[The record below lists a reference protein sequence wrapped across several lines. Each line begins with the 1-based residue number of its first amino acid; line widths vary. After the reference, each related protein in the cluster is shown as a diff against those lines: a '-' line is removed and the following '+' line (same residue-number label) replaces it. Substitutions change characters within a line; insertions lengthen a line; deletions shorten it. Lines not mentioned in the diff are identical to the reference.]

1 MKIIIAPDSFKGCMS
16 AEQAAKAMER
26 GIRRALPQAEC
37 VLVPMADGGEGT
49 VQSLVDATGGELLE
63 TTVTGPLGT
72 PVRAQYGM
80 LGDGRTAV
88 IEMAAASGIAYVD
101 ERTRDPRITTTY
113 GTGELVRDALDHGVT
128 SFIIGLGGSATND
141 GGAGMVQALGVRLLD
156 AQGGEL
162 PFGGAALA
170 DLAAIDVSGIDPRL
184 GTADIR
190 LASDVTNPLTG
201 AQGASAVFGPQKGA
215 DDATVAQLD
224 AALRHYAAVIRSE
237 LGRDVESIPGAGAAG
252 GLGAG
257 FLAFTGAHMQSGVSL
272 VVEATG
278 LIQQAAGA
286 DWCFT
291 GEGGIDSQTQYG
303 KTPIGVAQAVKS
315 SSPRCCVV
323 ALAGTVGSG
332 IEELY
337 GKGIDAVFGII
348 PRAGSLEQVLAAGE
362 WNLERCAENVSRLI
376 ACTAGMQ
383 A

>member
-141 GGAGMVQALGVRLLD
+141 GGAGMAQALGVRLLD

-323 ALAGTVGSG
+323 VLAGTVGSG

>member
-141 GGAGMVQALGVRLLD
+141 GGAGMAQALGVRLLD

-376 ACTAGMQ
+376 ACAAGMQ

>member
-141 GGAGMVQALGVRLLD
+141 GGAGMAQALGVRLLD

-323 ALAGTVGSG
+323 VLAGTVGSG

-348 PRAGSLEQVLAAGE
+348 PRAGSLEQVIAAGE

>member
-1 MKIIIAPDSFKGCMS
+1 MAPAPYEDGHTQEGNIMKIIIAPDSFKGCMS

-141 GGAGMVQALGVRLLD
+141 GGAGMAQALGVRLLD

-201 AQGASAVFGPQKGA
+201 AQGASAVFGPQ
-215 DDATVAQLD
+215 VRRE
-224 AALRHYAAVIRSE
+224 ALEQASSPSRARTCSRGSRSSW
-237 LGRDVESIPGAGAAG
+237 RRQVSSSRRPARI
-252 GLGAG
+252 
-257 FLAFTGAHMQSGVSL
+257 GVSP
-272 VVEATG
+272 
-278 LIQQAAGA
+278 
-286 DWCFT
+286 
-291 GEGGIDSQTQYG
+291 G
-303 KTPIGVAQAVKS
+303 KVASTARRSTARPQS
-315 SSPRCCVV
+315 EWPR
-323 ALAGTVGSG
+323 
-332 IEELY
+332 
-337 GKGIDAVFGII
+337 
-348 PRAGSLEQVLAAGE
+348 P
-362 WNLERCAENVSRLI
+362 
-376 ACTAGMQ
+376 
-383 A
+383 

>member
-141 GGAGMVQALGVRLLD
+141 GGAGMAQALGVRLLD

-323 ALAGTVGSG
+323 VLAGTVGSG

-376 ACTAGMQ
+376 ACTAGLQ

>member
-376 ACTAGMQ
+376 ACTAGLQ

>member
-141 GGAGMVQALGVRLLD
+141 GGAGMAQALGVRLLD

-224 AALRHYAAVIRSE
+224 AALRHYAAVIRSK

-376 ACTAGMQ
+376 ACTAGLQ

>member
-80 LGDGRTAV
+80 LGDGRMAV

-141 GGAGMVQALGVRLLD
+141 GGAGMAQALGVRLLD

-376 ACTAGMQ
+376 ACTAGLQ

>member
-141 GGAGMVQALGVRLLD
+141 GGAGMAQALGVRLLD

-272 VVEATG
+272 VVETTG

-376 ACTAGMQ
+376 ACTAGLQ

>member
-141 GGAGMVQALGVRLLD
+141 GGAGMAQALGVRLLD

-170 DLAAIDVSGIDPRL
+170 DLAAIDV
-184 GTADIR
+184 
-190 LASDVTNPLTG
+190 
-201 AQGASAVFGPQKGA
+201 
-215 DDATVAQLD
+215 
-224 AALRHYAAVIRSE
+224 
-237 LGRDVESIPGAGAAG
+237 
-252 GLGAG
+252 
-257 FLAFTGAHMQSGVSL
+257 
-272 VVEATG
+272 
-278 LIQQAAGA
+278 
-286 DWCFT
+286 
-291 GEGGIDSQTQYG
+291 
-303 KTPIGVAQAVKS
+303 
-315 SSPRCCVV
+315 
-323 ALAGTVGSG
+323 
-332 IEELY
+332 
-337 GKGIDAVFGII
+337 
-348 PRAGSLEQVLAAGE
+348 
-362 WNLERCAENVSRLI
+362 
-376 ACTAGMQ
+376 
-383 A
+383 

>member
-141 GGAGMVQALGVRLLD
+141 GGAGMAQALGVRLLD

-224 AALRHYAAVIRSE
+224 TALRHYAAVIRSE

-376 ACTAGMQ
+376 ACTAGLQ